1 MEHNRKQKLLMIIAL
16 VVGIASLSI
25 GFAAFSTTLNI
36 SSSASGSPSSDTF
49 KVIFSTSQNSLVVG
63 AVTPSSKTTGITTT
77 DGVIDNGTNP
87 TIKNLSAIFTSPGQ
101 YVEYTFYARNEGE
114 YTAYLNNI
122 NFLGDKTCTG
132 ETGTTASLV
141 TSACDSIIISTTIGN
156 NTYTETTPIERH
168 TLAKG
173 VGEQIKIRLE
183 YLSTGTA
190 VDGAFSIKFP
200 NVAMVYSTIDDSSI
214 QPVIP
219 SDKVVQL
226 VSGNLNDPG
235 SIVSIG
241 DEQFYVFGQEDG
253 KVKLLSMYNLHVGNS
268 VIVEYEFG
276 PIVTPLESPTGIQD
290 EEAIG
295 YNWDSVNEAEIFPF
309 IGTTAFSSDSQ
320 RGTNYSDYN
329 GSIVEGYVNNY
340 SSYLESLGANIEEA
354 RLITKEELETLGCS
368 SDDYTCSGA
377 PEFVYKT
384 SYWSG
389 AAYDTNDVWYVSS
402 YANFDTYDYDSA
414 YFIGVRPVIEI
425 SLSEF

>member
-1 MEHNRKQKLLMIIAL
+1 MEHNRSQKLLMIIAL

-25 GFAAFSTTLNI
+25 GFAAFSNTLNI
-36 SSSASGSPSSDTF
+36 SSSASVSPSSDTF
-49 KVIFSTSQNSLVVG
+49 SVKFSTSQNSLVVG

-87 TIKNLSAIFTSPGQ
+87 TIKNLSATFTSPGQ

-122 NFLGDKTCTG
+122 NFLGDKTCIG
-132 ETGTTASLV
+132 ETGTTSSLV
-141 TSACDSIIISTTIGN
+141 TSACESINISATIGN
-156 NTYTETTPIERH
+156 TTYTETTPIEGH

-183 YLSTGTA
+183 YLSSGTA

-200 NVAMVYSTIDDSSI
+200 NVALVYSTLDDSSI
-214 QPVIP
+214 QPAVT
-219 SDKVVQL
+219 KVVKL

-253 KVKLLSMYNLHVGNS
+253 NVKLLSMYNLHVGNS
-268 VIVEYEFG
+268 VDEEGGI
-276 PIVTPLESPTGIQD
+276 TPLSNPTGIQN
-290 EEAIG
+290 EAAKG
-295 YNWDSVNEAEIFPF
+295 FNWDSVNEVVIYPI

-320 RGTNYSDYN
+320 KGTNYSDYN

-340 SSYLESLGANIEEA
+340 ASYLEGIGANIEEA

-368 SDDYTCSGA
+368 SDDRTCSGA

-389 AAYDTNDVWYVSS
+389 SAYDAFNVLLVNS
-402 YANFDTYDYDSA
+402 YGFPDINNYTIVDGL
-414 YFIGVRPVIEI
+414 GVRPVIEI
-425 SLSEF
+425 SVSEF

>member
-16 VVGIASLSI
+16 IAGIASLSI
-25 GFAAFSTTLNI
+25 GFAAFSVSLNI
-36 SSSASGSPSSDTF
+36 SSSASVSPSSDTF
-49 KVIFSTSQNSLVVG
+49 SVKFSTSQNSL
-63 AVTPSSKTTGITTT
+63 AVAAVAPSSKTSGITTT

-87 TIKNLSAIFTSPGQ
+87 TIKNLSATFTTPGQ

-132 ETGTTASLV
+132 ETGTTTSLV
-141 TSACDSIIISTTIGN
+141 TSACESINISATIGN
-156 NTYTETTPIERH
+156 TTYTETTPIEGH

-183 YLSTGTA
+183 YLSSGTA

-200 NVAMVYSTIDDSSI
+200 NVALVYSTIDDSSI
-214 QPVIP
+214 EPTLPTIVAR
-219 SDKVVQL
+219 L
-226 VSGNLNDPG
+226 VSGNLNEPG

-253 KVKLLSMYNLHVGNS
+253 NVKLLSMYNLHVGN
-268 VIVEYEFG
+268 IVD
-276 PIVTPLESPTGIQD
+276 IKWHTTPLGNPTGIQNED
-290 EEAIG
+290 AIG
-295 YNWDSVNEAEIFPF
+295 YNWDSVNEVEIFPF

-320 RGTNYSDYN
+320 TGTNYSDYN

-340 SSYLESLGANIEEA
+340 SSYLAGLGANIEEA

-368 SDDYTCSGA
+368 SDNSTCSGA

-389 AAYDTNDVWYVSS
+389 SAIDIYDVWIVNRFG
-402 YANFDTYDYDSA
+402 NFVNYYCCNDNA
-414 YFIGVRPVIEI
+414 LGVRPVIEI
-425 SLSEF
+425 ALSEF

>member
-1 MEHNRKQKLLMIIAL
+1 MEHNRKQKLLMIVAL
-16 VVGIASLSI
+16 IVGIASLSI

-36 SSSASGSPSSDTF
+36 SSSASVSPSSDTF
-49 KVIFSTSQNSLVVG
+49 SVKFSTSQNSLVVG

-77 DGVIDNGTNP
+77 DGVIDNGANP
-87 TIKNLSAIFTSPGQ
+87 TIKNLSATFTNPGQ

-141 TSACDSIIISTTIGN
+141 TSACESINISATIGN
-156 NTYTETTPIERH
+156 TTYTETTPIEGH

-183 YLSTGTA
+183 YLSSGTS
-190 VDGAFSIKFP
+190 VDGGMSITFP
-200 NVAMVYSTIDDSSI
+200 NVALVYSTLDDSSI
-214 QPVIP
+214 QPTLP
-219 SDKVVQL
+219 KVVKL
-226 VSGNLNDPG
+226 VSGNLNDLG

-253 KVKLLSMYNLHVGNS
+253 NVKLLSMYNLYLGNS
-268 VIVEYEFG
+268 VDG
-276 PIVTPLESPTGIQD
+276 SWTATPLSNPTGIQD
-290 EEAIG
+290 EDAIG
-295 YNWDSVNEAEIFPF
+295 YNWDSVNKVEIFPF
-309 IGTTAFSSDSQ
+309 IGTIVFSSDSQ
-320 RGTNYSDYN
+320 KGTNYSDYN

-340 SSYLESLGANIEEA
+340 ASYLEGLGANIEEA

-368 SDDYTCSGA
+368 SVDRTCQGA

-389 AAYDTNDVWYVSS
+389 SADDTSQVLFVYSN
-402 YANFDTYDYDSA
+402 A
-414 YFIGVRPVIEI
+414 YFSRSGYSYDIGFGVRPVIEVP
-425 SLSEF
+425 LSEFE

>member
-36 SSSASGSPSSDTF
+36 SSGASVSPSSDTF
-49 KVIFSTSQNSLVVG
+49 SVKFSTSQNSLVVG
-63 AVTPSSKTTGITTT
+63 AVTPSSKTTGITATA
-77 DGVIDNGTNP
+77 GVIDNGTNP
-87 TIKNLSAIFTSPGQ
+87 TIKNLSATFTSPGQ

-141 TSACDSIIISTTIGN
+141 TSACDSIIISTTVGN
-156 NTYTETTPIERH
+156 NTYTETTLVEGH

-183 YLSTGTA
+183 YLSSGTA

-200 NVAMVYSTIDDSSI
+200 NVALVYSTLDDSSI

-241 DEQFYVFGQEDG
+241 DEQFYVFGQENG
-253 KVKLLSMYNLHVGNS
+253 NVKLLSMYNLYVGNS
-268 VIVEYEFG
+268 VDFDSDFNLV
-276 PIVTPLESPTGIQD
+276 VTPLSSPTGIQD
-290 EEAIG
+290 EETISEMSVVNGNPTDVPLIG
-295 YNWDSVNEAEIFPF
+295 A
-309 IGTTAFSSDSQ
+309 TAFSNIDS
-320 RGTNYSDYN
+320 TYL

-340 SSYLESLGANIEEA
+340 ASYLEGLGVNIKEA
-354 RLITKEELETLGCS
+354 RLITKEELENLGCS
-368 SDDYTCSGA
+368 GYDHSCSEA
-377 PEFVYKT
+377 PDWVYDT
-384 SYWSG
+384 SYWTQSVVDS
-389 AAYDTNDVWYVSS
+389 YDVWFV
-402 YANFDTYDYDSA
+402 NFDSGFGFCMYNYDSGL
-414 YFIGVRPVIEI
+414 GVRPVIEI
-425 SLSEF
+425 PLSEF